1 MSRRGLQPPGSVL
14 RPAFAL
20 AALMVGSASVGAA
33 ALLPASAL
41 AQSEP
46 SWTGGT
52 APQPAPVEGPATPP
66 PPGWTI
72 PELPEDEVGPIPD
85 PVGPVAIAISGDP
98 NNSGESATLLTIDR
112 QLSDAIFDQGPLI
125 GYAAAMSDD
134 GVLFDSNGGGAP
146 GQVGVQNR
154 FRTFPSELRLE
165 RRPLRAMASGP
176 VGTTWGIFVVKRG
189 DQVLTEGYYVTS
201 WRLEADGWRIVAE
214 LAAGRAPAPPAALP
228 NRPPPPGATG
238 AAPGP
243 LPASTGRPASAT
255 GTPAGSSTEA
265 QPTGSQ
271 PTLPQGPVLRD
282 ALGRPVVPGSPV
294 GRPASP
300 PPPPASTPAPGQ

>member
-1 MSRRGLQPPGSVL
+1 MLPI
-14 RPAFAL
+14 
-20 AALMVGSASVGAA
+20 AALMIAA
-33 ALLPASAL
+33 AGPALVPAAAK

-46 SWTGGT
+46 SWSGGT
-52 APQPAPVEGPATPP
+52 APQPAPAEGPAVAP

-72 PELPEDEVGPIPD
+72 PELPEDEAGPIAE
-85 PVGPVAIAISGDP
+85 PVAPAAIAISGDP

-112 QLSDAIFDQGPLI
+112 QLSDAIFDQGPLV

-134 GVLFDSNGGGAP
+134 GVLFDSNGGGVP
-146 GQVGVQNR
+146 GQTGVQNR
-154 FRTFPSELRLE
+154 FRTFPGELRLE
-165 RRPLRAMASGP
+165 RRPMRAMASGP

-189 DQVLTEGYYVTS
+189 EQILTEGYYVTS

-214 LAAGRAPAPPAALP
+214 LAAGRAPAPPPALP
-228 NRPPPPGATG
+228 NRPPSPGAGG

-243 LPASTGRPASAT
+243 LPTA
-255 GTPAGSSTEA
+255 PAGAGARTGA
-265 QPTGSQ
+265 QPTGNQ
-271 PTLPQGPVLRD
+271 TAPVEGPMLRD

-300 PPPPASTPAPGQ
+300 PPPPSTTPAPGQ

>member
-1 MSRRGLQPPGSVL
+1 MTRSPVSRARKAVRRLLP
-14 RPAFAL
+14 L
-20 AALMVGSASVGAA
+20 AALAPVVAGV
-33 ALLPASAL
+33 ALVPSFAL

-46 SWTGGT
+46 SWSGGT
-52 APQPAPVEGPATPP
+52 APQPPPSDGPAVAP

-72 PELPEDEVGPIPD
+72 PELPEDEAGPIAE
-85 PVGPVAIAISGDP
+85 PVAPAAIAISGDP

-112 QLSDAIFDQGPLI
+112 QLSDAIFDQGPLV

-134 GVLFDSNGGGAP
+134 GVLFDSNGGGMP
-146 GQVGVQNR
+146 GQAGVQNR
-154 FRTFPSELRLE
+154 FRTFPGELRLE

-189 DQVLTEGYYVTS
+189 EQILTEGYYVTS

-228 NRPPPPGATG
+228 NRPPSPGAAG

-243 LPASTGRPASAT
+243 LPSAP
-255 GTPAGSSTEA
+255 GQPGAQRAPQPAGSPSAPGE
-265 QPTGSQ
+265 
-271 PTLPQGPVLRD
+271 GPVLRD
-282 ALGRPVVPGSPV
+282 ALGRPVVPGSPA

-300 PPPPASTPAPGQ
+300 PPATTPAPGQ